1 MGMWMRWRLIHSAV
15 EPLSVM
21 ATMALAPRW
30 WAVNSAPMAIDWSMR
45 ENWRPVNSAS
55 LSGSSAASAAA
66 QILAISCTVSSGY
79 LPAAVSALSMTASV
93 PSSTALAT
101 SLTSA
106 RVGTGLVIMLSI
118 ICVAVI
124 TNLSMSRAMR
134 IIFFCSAGTA
144 ALPTSTARS
153 PRATM
158 MPSETCRI
166 SSRRGMASARSILA
180 IRPGLWPYWAAATL
194 HSWRAISMSVAF
206 LGKLTAT

>member
-1 MGMWMRWRLIHSAV
+1 MRLRLIHSAV

-30 WAVNSAPMAIDWSMR
+30 CAVNSAPMATDWSMR
-45 ENWRPVNSAS
+45 PRVWPSKSAS
-55 LSGSSAASAAA
+55 RSGSSAASAAA
-66 QILAISCTVSSGY
+66 QILAISSTVSSGY
-79 LPAAVSALSMTASV
+79 LPAAVSALSITASV
-93 PSSTALAT
+93 PSSTAFAT

-118 ICVAVI
+118 ICVAVM
-124 TNLSMSRAMR
+124 TTLSMSRAMR

-158 MPSETCRI
+158 MPSLTLRI
-166 SSRRGMASARSILA
+166 SSRRGMASARSIFA
-180 IRPGLWPYWAAATL
+180 IRPGLWRNSAAATL

-206 LGKLTAT
+206 FGKLTAT

>member
-1 MGMWMRWRLIHSAV
+1 MRWRLIHSAV
-15 EPLSVM
+15 EPLSVS
-21 ATMALAPRW
+21 ATMVLAPRW
-30 WAVNSAPMAIDWSMR
+30 CAVNSAPMAMLWSMR
-45 ENWRPVNSAS
+45 PKVRPVKSAS
-55 LSGSSAASAAA
+55 RFTSSAASAAA
-66 QILAISCTVSSGY
+66 QMLAISRTVSSGY
-79 LPAAVSALSMTASV
+79 LPAAVSALSITASV

-118 ICVAVI
+118 ICVAVM
-124 TNLSMSRAMR
+124 TTLSISRAMV

-158 MPSETCRI
+158 MPSDTRRI
-166 SSRRGMASARSILA
+166 SSRRGMASARSIFA
-180 IRPGLWPYWAAATL
+180 ISAGRWPYSAAATL
-194 HSWRAISMSVAF
+194 HSWRAISMSMAF

>member
-1 MGMWMRWRLIHSAV
+1 MGTWMRWRLIHSAV

-45 ENWRPVNSAS
+45 LNDLPMKSAS
-55 LSGSSAASAAA
+55 SSTSSAASAAL
-66 QILAISCTVSSGY
+66 QILAISSTVSSGY
-79 LPAAVSALSMTASV
+79 LPAAVSAESITASV

-118 ICVAVI
+118 IWVAVI
-124 TNLSMSRAMR
+124 TTLSLSRARRIMR
-134 IIFFCSAGTA
+134 FC
-144 ALPTSTARS
+144 
-153 PRATM
+153 
-158 MPSETCRI
+158 
-166 SSRRGMASARSILA
+166 
-180 IRPGLWPYWAAATL
+180 RPGLWRYSAAATL

>member
-106 RVGTGLVIMLSI
+106 R
-118 ICVAVI
+118 
-124 TNLSMSRAMR
+124 
-134 IIFFCSAGTA
+134 
-144 ALPTSTARS
+144 
-153 PRATM
+153 
-158 MPSETCRI
+158 
-166 SSRRGMASARSILA
+166 SILA
-180 IRPGLWPYWAAATL
+180 IRPGLWSYWAAATL